1 MATGVSSTWRNHSS
15 SGYLLVIIM
24 ETKGGCH
31 CHAHALVHHHHRL
44 PPPRAPTPTT
54 HTAAPPTAQ
63 MRIFLRF
70 LVRKWTR
77 TGSSYVLGHA
87 DSAMTCLNNCHT
99 SWKAVDAIKQDN
111 KHRYSD
117 TATIFEGELPK
128 RIAFLKSG
136 FRKTLFV
143 LGPLLRKL
151 WPCLSLLRCPIFAGR
166 SRFAALSRLRTGIT
180 RTRKFFTYL
189 SYRYSES

>member
-1 MATGVSSTWRNHSS
+1 MEVQETSNLKPTNFLLPHISLLSHHLPPHHFHHLLPLSGCVALSCETGVATGVSSTWRNHSS
-15 SGYLLVIIM
+15 SGYIVVIIM

-31 CHAHALVHHHHRL
+31 CHAHALVHQHHRL

-87 DSAMTCLNNCHT
+87 DSAMTFVFTIVIL
-99 SWKAVDAIKQDN
+99 VGKQ
-111 KHRYSD
+111 
-117 TATIFEGELPK
+117 
-128 RIAFLKSG
+128 
-136 FRKTLFV
+136 
-143 LGPLLRKL
+143 
-151 WPCLSLLRCPIFAGR
+151 
-166 SRFAALSRLRTGIT
+166 
-180 RTRKFFTYL
+180 
-189 SYRYSES
+189 

>member
-99 SWKAVDAIKQDN
+99 SWKAVDAIKTKN
-111 KHRYSD
+111 RLMV
-117 TATIFEGELPK
+117 TIHSKDVTEILPLYRMTK
-128 RIAFLKSG
+128 FDFPPHFLKGLMHSFPMMYNTQKYG
-136 FRKTLFV
+136 CV
-143 LGPLLRKL
+143 HQ
-151 WPCLSLLRCPIFAGR
+151 
-166 SRFAALSRLRTGIT
+166 
-180 RTRKFFTYL
+180 
-189 SYRYSES
+189 

>member
-1 MATGVSSTWRNHSS
+1 MHFGTPYCTWKSRKPEVGKPQTPKLPAPPHLPPLPPPPHHFHHLLPLSGCVALSCETGVATRVSTTWRNHSS

-31 CHAHALVHHHHRL
+31 CHAHALVHHHLRL

-87 DSAMTCLNNCHT
+87 DSAMIFVFTIVIL
-99 SWKAVDAIKQDN
+99 VGKQ
-111 KHRYSD
+111 
-117 TATIFEGELPK
+117 
-128 RIAFLKSG
+128 
-136 FRKTLFV
+136 
-143 LGPLLRKL
+143 
-151 WPCLSLLRCPIFAGR
+151 
-166 SRFAALSRLRTGIT
+166 
-180 RTRKFFTYL
+180 
-189 SYRYSES
+189 

>member
-1 MATGVSSTWRNHSS
+1 
-15 SGYLLVIIM
+15 M

-117 TATIFEGELPK
+117 LPPKLSLSTPPPFGNFSENLSIFEKTGFPNRSMITIQGLPVHTFS
-128 RIAFLKSG
+128 IIMH
-136 FRKTLFV
+136 
-143 LGPLLRKL
+143 LLAT
-151 WPCLSLLRCPIFAGR
+151 S
-166 SRFAALSRLRTGIT
+166 
-180 RTRKFFTYL
+180 
-189 SYRYSES
+189 SETTAIKISWT